1 MAKQTR
7 PANVTVTVT
16 VELTDAQMAKAL
28 AYCKQIKPDATD
40 ADVTADLHHA
50 AYWGPGVR
58 EQIRLWEV
66 AKVRQDANEARRA
79 ANDEF
84 LADFP
89 DEGDSSDPLP
99 ESTPETLPADE
110 TGEAEAEPK

>member
-1 MAKQTR
+1 MPKQTRTTTKQTR
-7 PANVTVTVT
+7 PAKVTVTVT
-16 VELTDAQMAKAL
+16 VELTDAQMTKAL
-28 AYCKQIKPDATD
+28 AYCQQIKPDATD
-40 ADVTADLHHA
+40 ADVTAELEHA

-66 AKVRQDANEARRA
+66 AKVREDANEARRA

-89 DEGDSSDPLP
+89 DEDSG
-99 ESTPETLPADE
+99 TETLPGDLR
-110 TGEAEAEPK
+110 